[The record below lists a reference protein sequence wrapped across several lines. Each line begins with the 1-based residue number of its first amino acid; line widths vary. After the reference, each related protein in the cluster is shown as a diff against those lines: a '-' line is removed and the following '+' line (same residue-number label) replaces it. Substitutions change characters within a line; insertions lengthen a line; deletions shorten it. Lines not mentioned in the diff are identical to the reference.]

1 MGVSPLRNLAEL
13 QKEITLA
20 ILSGDVSSL
29 AAELKSSNASS
40 ISRFAIYRNNSLL
53 SLTNHLRA
61 VFPVTAKLGDER
73 FFAYAAH
80 EFIRTAPPSDPR
92 LSAYG
97 GGLAKFLSRFAPC
110 RDAPILSEMAA
121 LEWAVHSALTNE
133 DLPALSAKDTLTLN
147 AGAYRLT
154 LQPSLKFTLSRWSL
168 IRLWQAIGSSDAPL
182 RRRLSRIA
190 VLRSGDKVRL
200 FDLPSAR
207 FVFWRNL
214 ANGASLDTAAT
225 RAIARDPQFDL
236 VGEIFMLF
244 RAGLVTTVQ
253 SEQAN

>member
-1 MGVSPLRNLAEL
+1 MRNLAEL

-20 ILSGDVSSL
+20 ILNGDASSL
-29 AAELKSSNASS
+29 AAELKTSHADAVR
-40 ISRFAIYRNNSLL
+40 RFAIYRNNSLL
-53 SLTNHLRA
+53 SLTNHLKA

-80 EFIRTAPPSDPR
+80 EFIRAAPPSEPR

-121 LEWAVHSALTNE
+121 LEWAVHSALVSE
-133 DLPALSAKDTLTLN
+133 DQPALGANSTLALKGGTD
-147 AGAYRLT
+147 RLK
-154 LQPSLKFTLSRWSL
+154 LQPSLKFTLSRWPL
-168 IRLWQAIGSSDAPL
+168 IPLWQAIGSSDTLL

-207 FVFWRNL
+207 FAFWRCI
-214 ANGASLDTAAT
+214 AGGGSLEFAAV
-225 RAIARDPQFDL
+225 RAAARDPRFDL
-236 VGEIFMLF
+236 IGEIFMLF
-244 RAGLVTTVQ
+244 RAGLVTGVEPELTH
-253 SEQAN
+253 

>member
-1 MGVSPLRNLAEL
+1 MRNLAEL

-20 ILSGDVSSL
+20 ILNGDVSSIRS
-29 AAELKSSNASS
+29 ELKTSHADAGR
-40 ISRFAIYRNNSLL
+40 RFAIYRNNSLL
-53 SLTNHLRA
+53 SLTNHLKA

-80 EFIRTAPPSDPR
+80 EFSRTAPPSEPR

-97 GGLAKFLSRFAPC
+97 SGLAKFLSRFAPC

-121 LEWAVHSALTNE
+121 LEWAVHSALVSE
-133 DLPALSAKDTLTLN
+133 DRPALSANSSLALEGGT
-147 AGAYRLT
+147 ARFM
-154 LQPSLKFTLSRWSL
+154 LQPSLRFTLSRWPL
-168 IRLWQAIGSSDAPL
+168 IPLWQAIGSSDTPL

-207 FVFWRNL
+207 FVFWRSL
-214 ANGASLDTAAT
+214 ANAASLDAAAT
-225 RAIARDPQFDL
+225 RAIARDPHFDL